1 MGRLKYN
8 QLAKAQTK
16 ENRNVVISEAA
27 TLDGEALGYAVSEQ
41 IVIHEGEKDTTMF
54 LKNGLGIVSK
64 EGLVNLCDA
73 INKTLEQIN

>member
-27 TLDGEALGYAVSEQ
+27 TLEGEKLGYAVSEQ

-64 EGLVNLCDA
+64 EGLVNLRDA

>member
-27 TLDGEALGYAVSEQ
+27 TLDGETLGYAVSEQ

-64 EGLVNLCDA
+64 EGLVKLRDA

>member
-27 TLDGEALGYAVSEQ
+27 TLDGETLGYAVSEQ
-41 IVIHEGEKDTTMF
+41 IVIHEGER
-54 LKNGLGIVSK
+54 IQQCS
-64 EGLVNLCDA
+64 
-73 INKTLEQIN
+73 